1 MDYEEI
7 MNIDPRNEKAIKREA
22 AQMRRA
28 RLDKPLRD
36 VLAFARTQA
45 RREMV
50 DALMRGNRS
59 VV

>member
-1 MDYEEI
+1 

-36 VLAFARTQA
+36 VLAFARAQA